1 MDGYDNLYSTFLLV
15 YDFRRFPKF
24 DPNLGVDDDSPDKCS
39 TNPNN
44 VSRTESRT
52 TKRPIEEGAKRE
64 ENEKRKKRQRER
76 ERKKTVSSST
86 TTRRKK
92 CTWTMVRRREQEE
105 EGREKRVSV
114 NRERT
119 LPRYRGLDS
128 KFKSYYPVDAIR
140 RGLELGW
147 RGWGRRRGGWC
158 KYMTQRHGTSLKI
171 EISK

>member
-1 MDGYDNLYSTFLLV
+1 MIHQTNVRQIPTMFPEQNPEQRSGRSKRG
-15 YDFRRFPKF
+15 RRGK
-24 DPNLGVDDDSPDKCS
+24 K
-39 TNPNN
+39 
-44 VSRTESRT
+44 
-52 TKRPIEEGAKRE
+52 TKKE
-64 ENEKRKKRQRER
+64 RKDRER

-158 KYMTQRHGTSLKI
+158 KYMTQRHCTSLKI